1 MKRLYNTPLGPVE
14 TEKLFAS
21 YSDVHRGQRMSYVL
35 YCVFL
40 DDGCCKPEKK
50 PNPKPYINDRRS
62 MRKSKGHSALY
73 LGQRVRVNDT
83 ITTRYIGREG
93 TVINVEPS
101 RHATAKNTTLDKYTV
116 AFSDDDQAGFFDQSI
131 GERIGR

>member
-1 MKRLYNTPLGPVE
+1 
-14 TEKLFAS
+14 
-21 YSDVHRGQRMSYVL
+21 
-35 YCVFL
+35 
-40 DDGCCKPEKK
+40 
-50 PNPKPYINDRRS
+50 

>member
-1 MKRLYNTPLGPVE
+1 
-14 TEKLFAS
+14 
-21 YSDVHRGQRMSYVL
+21 MSYVL

-50 PNPKPYINDRRS
+50 PNPKPYVNDRHS
-62 MRKSKGHSALY
+62 MRKA
-73 LGQRVRVNDT
+73 RAIPRFTRPARRVNDT

-101 RHATAKNTTLDKYTV
+101 RHATVRNTTLDKYTV
-116 AFSDDDQAGFFDQSI
+116 AFSDDDQAGFFDNQLEI
-131 GERIGR
+131 V